1 MMIWTLEA
9 APPWRI
15 TAADRDRDEEDL
27 FLDRVAVEDRGVVA
41 SALAATYTQGAGS
54 CDCGIQLDTDLSA
67 IGDLKLVRV
76 SAHDGTRHIV
86 AIWNDKKNDSDAVAK
101 SPAGRVVDDQ
111 TMRQFLGQ
119 VSHDLRT

>member
-1 MMIWTLEA
+1 MIWTLEA

-27 FLDRVAVEDRGVVA
+27 FLDRVAVDDRGVVA

-54 CDCGIQLDTDLSA
+54 CDCRIRLDTDLSA
-67 IGDLKLVRV
+67 IGHLQLVRV

-86 AIWNDKKNDSDAVAK
+86 AIWNDKKSDKAGDSDAVAK
-101 SPAGRVVDDQ
+101 SPAGRSTRRKFV
-111 TMRQFLGQ
+111 
-119 VSHDLRT
+119 